1 MGWKERLE
9 AKAAEL
15 AAAEAAIT
23 GEDAAEIAN
32 REAEAALDAK
42 IGEARAKK
50 RTLDMQRAVDAW
62 RDKLGAGG
70 KRAYVDGLQVEGRD
84 DFFVI
89 AANKGAQESLT
100 ARVNHRQTKP
110 SDLPRIYLDYALL
123 VVKVWHDGKTEHD
136 TSSSQSMGSVE
147 LRRFLEDNPG
157 VVATIAT
164 TAGRLA
170 GAHAVDFKS

>member
-1 MGWKERLE
+1 MGWKERL
-9 AKAAEL
+9 AAADAEL

-23 GEDAAEIAN
+23 NEDAEEIAN
-32 REAEAALDAK
+32 RDREAATYAK
-42 IGEARAKK
+42 SAEFRAKK

-62 RDKLGAGG
+62 RDKLTAGG
-70 KRAYVDGLQVEGRD
+70 KRVYIDGLQVEERD

-89 AANKGAQESLT
+89 VANRAAQEALT

-110 SDLPRIYLDYALL
+110 SDLPKIYLDYALL
-123 VVKVWHDGKTEHD
+123 VVKQWNDHD
-136 TSSSQSMGSVE
+136 TSSPQAAGSMD
-147 LRRFLEDNPG
+147 LRRFLEDDPG

-170 GAHAVDFKS
+170 GAHAVDLKS